1 MIKSVLV
8 FIINLATG
16 KWERMF
22 LFNTEKY
29 KSNCLFHFIFRDFLL
44 NNRKHKYG

>member
-8 FIINLATG
+8 FIVNLATG

-22 LFNTEKY
+22 LFNTKKY
-29 KSNCLFHFIFRDFLL
+29 QSNCLFHFISCDFLL